1 MQTLWLSE
9 LELVGFRSHEHSHFR
24 FAPKFN
30 GLVGDNGRG
39 KTNVLDSIYY
49 LCLGKSYFSSSDRQ
63 AVRIDGDFFL
73 VKGSFVRFD
82 RAEEVELAYAPADR
96 KQIKRN
102 GKALDRLSDHLG
114 NFPSV
119 VIAPRDQELVD
130 GPAEERRKFA
140 DQVIAQSDKSYLEAL
155 IRYRQL
161 LKQRNALLKSAQGRD
176 PGEAL
181 SFYDYGLS
189 ISAEILVDARSKMVA
204 EIVPLLEQFADQ
216 IGGGES
222 ASMVYRPDVERD
234 LEAVLAAGRSTDLRF
249 GHTRRGIHKD
259 DFEWTLRGKSLRDYG
274 SQGQQKSYLLALKLA
289 QYAFMRSKLD
299 LTPILLL
306 DDLFDK
312 LDIKRAKG
320 LIELLRT
327 SEFGQVFVTDTHP
340 ERVEA
345 LFEGL
350 NEGAMVHSLNNNSL

>member
-9 LELVGFRSHEHSHFR
+9 LELVGFRSHEHSVFR

-49 LCLGKSYFSSSDRQ
+49 LCLGKSYFSSGDRQ
-63 AVRIDGDFFL
+63 SVRMGSDFFL
-73 VKGSFVRFD
+73 VKGGFMRFE
-82 RAEEVELAYAPADR
+82 RPEEVELAYANADR

-102 GKALDRLSDHLG
+102 GKTLDRLSDHLG
-114 NFPSV
+114 GFPAV

-140 DQVIAQSDKSYLEAL
+140 DQVIAQSDKAYFDAL

-189 ISAEILVDARSKMVA
+189 LCADYLVAARAKMVEEMA
-204 EIVPLLEQFADQ
+204 PLVEQFAEK
-216 IGGGES
+216 IGAGEL
-222 ASMVYRPDVERD
+222 ASMSYRPDVESG
-234 LEAVLAAGRSTDLRF
+234 LESVLAAGRSADLRF

-259 DFEWTLRGKSLRDYG
+259 DFEWTLKGASLRDYG

-289 QYAFMRSKLD
+289 QYVFMRSKLEIS
-299 LTPILLL
+299 PIVLL

-312 LDIKRAKG
+312 LDIKRATG
-320 LIELLRT
+320 LIDLLRT
-327 SEFGQVFVTDTHP
+327 SEFGQVFVTDTQP
-340 ERVEA
+340 DRVRA

-350 NEGAMVHSLNNNSL
+350 DEDARIHSLNTPE